1 MKNNSQIYVFDTES
15 GELYTDGIVHE
26 SYSEKILSRKLGGFE
41 PILPPNENEEEEN
54 KRFVFLTQ
62 KDVNDIII
70 QHLTFRN
77 PIVDNLRFQKKYEF
91 DKEPIDTDK
100 LHFRMDLLKEEY
112 EETLS
117 ALENK
122 DAEEF
127 VDGLT
132 DLVVIALGTLHLSG
146 VSVNK
151 AWSEVYRANM
161 SKVRGVK
168 PGREQSGGFDVIKPE
183 GWKAPDHSDNH
194 GDLDGLLSK
203 T

>member
-15 GELYTDGIVHE
+15 GELYTVGIVHD
-26 SYSEKILSRKLGGFE
+26 SYIEKILSRKLGGFE

-70 QHLTFRN
+70 QHLTVRN